1 MTGKFLSGK
10 EKFARVQEAVHTVLN
25 VKVSG
30 LFNIFFGQ
38 TQYAQNKMKRIDT

>member
-1 MTGKFLSGK
+1 MTGKFLSGE

-30 LFNIFFGQ
+30 LFIYILAKHNIHR
-38 TQYAQNKMKRIDT
+38 AK